1 MKVKYLGI
9 CIAVIAAV
17 SYSTVKV
24 INLSGHNIF
33 TNSGSEELYNHE
45 KFNVQKM
52 IKNDDSV
59 IVESMPVP
67 NNGSESSYVET
78 LPVPDVNSDVIAV
91 NLD

>member
-67 NNGSESSYVET
+67 DSESSYVET